1 MFCKMISATG
11 RAKVKDYTFEIK
23 SRTYDM
29 HQLIQIYLGTS
40 TVLKVGS
47 FKECVDAAK
56 ECVEMMYDI
65 TD

>member
-1 MFCKMISATG
+1 MISATG
-11 RAKVKDYTFEIK
+11 NAKVKDYIFTITQ
-23 SRTYDM
+23 RTYGVL
-29 HQLIQIYLGTS
+29 QLNQIYLGTS

-47 FKECVDAAK
+47 YKECVDAAK